1 MFSFQQRNPNLY
13 VFNAVLHM
21 DEASPHLHINFVPFY
36 TKGRK
41 NGLSKGVSMK
51 QALIEEGFKPKT
63 TKDNQLVMWEE
74 AERRE
79 MERILHR
86 HGFVREDKNAHYWV
100 GTVVLRITRLA

>member
-1 MFSFQQRNPNLY
+1 
-13 VFNAVLHM
+13 
-21 DEASPHLHINFVPFY
+21 
-36 TKGRK
+36 
-41 NGLSKGVSMK
+41 
-51 QALIEEGFKPKT
+51 
-63 TKDNQLVMWEE
+63 MWEE